1 MTYFLVRNISFY
13 KKKNSNTYAYDNV
26 CCPVP
31 VAGLPAPRTMLYA
44 RPYISQNDKPG
55 NYCAGNWGGNVAPSR
70 RGMVCSVSNTNRQT
84 DRGCVSASVFSFYK
98 TATLKVGLPPPFRP
112 GIRFCKERMIILV
125 QVYLLIMSSGV
136 TIEEVYSE
144 IKKIRAEMVR
154 REDVEALIDTVEIL
168 STPETLQL
176 IRKSE
181 EDIAHGRVKEIS
193 SVDDL
198 LCELS

>member
-1 MTYFLVRNISFY
+1 MG
-13 KKKNSNTYAYDNV
+13 
-26 CCPVP
+26 
-31 VAGLPAPRTMLYA
+31 AGLP
-44 RPYISQNDKPG
+44 
-55 NYCAGNWGGNVAPSR
+55 V
-70 RGMVCSVSNTNRQT
+70 
-84 DRGCVSASVFSFYK
+84 
-98 TATLKVGLPPPFRP
+98 
-112 GIRFCKERMIILV
+112 
-125 QVYLLIMSSGV
+125 IMSSGV

-168 STPETLQL
+168 STPETMQL